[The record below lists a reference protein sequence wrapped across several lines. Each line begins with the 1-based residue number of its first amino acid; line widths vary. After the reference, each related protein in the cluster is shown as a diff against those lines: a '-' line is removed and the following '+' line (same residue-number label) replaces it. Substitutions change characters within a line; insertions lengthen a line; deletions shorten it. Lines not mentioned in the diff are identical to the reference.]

1 MVESN
6 GLSEIVG
13 FCLLT
18 SEDKENVS
26 NMALTFKN
34 YNPEWK
40 KIKRIMADKDFT
52 ERNVFKEQFPDSQIL
67 IYIFYCLRSISR
79 KLTCEKMKINS
90 GDRIMVLE
98 IIQSMVFAKN
108 DTDYDEIH
116 KKLEDTNMETV
127 INYFNKNWHGIKT
140 EWVVYFQSKF
150 MNLSVIE
157 LLNVNNV
164 RFSFSLLFYCYR
176 KSNK

>member
-90 GDRIMVLE
+90 G
-98 IIQSMVFAKN
+98 KN
-108 DTDYDEIH
+108 
-116 KKLEDTNMETV
+116 KKSILRPKCISFD
-127 INYFNKNWHGIKT
+127 
-140 EWVVYFQSKF
+140 KF
-150 MNLSVIE
+150 
-157 LLNVNNV
+157 
-164 RFSFSLLFYCYR
+164 Y
-176 KSNK
+176 K